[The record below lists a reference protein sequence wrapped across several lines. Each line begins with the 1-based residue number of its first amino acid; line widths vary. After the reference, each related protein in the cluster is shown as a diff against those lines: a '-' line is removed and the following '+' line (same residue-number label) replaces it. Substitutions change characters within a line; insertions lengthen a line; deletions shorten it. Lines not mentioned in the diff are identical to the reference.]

1 MMEERRNRRIRAPIA
16 SSSSE
21 ERRGRSRESMP
32 MRPTRIL
39 SCAFTLFFPRAVNS
53 ERRAW
58 AFVVS

>member
-21 ERRGRSRESMP
+21 ERRGRSRES